1 MTTTFSNKALILADL
16 WLNYR
21 DDTEFSDFV
30 SYNDLGLP
38 LSYAIANGVVE
49 SNPIAEKFVEET
61 FALLLAG
68 LGLEDTGFELL
79 EDLLEVTDLDL

>member
-1 MTTTFSNKALILADL
+1 MTTTFSNKALIIEDL
-16 WLNYR
+16 WINYR

-79 EDLLEVTDLDL
+79 DDLLAGND